1 MLLGTRTRRSILRLG
16 CVAALLGLGAAD
28 GEVRADPVVGVSVD
42 GRPVGPSEDPR
53 GLAADL
59 ADAALERRVT
69 LRVMGRPT
77 HRTWRE
83 LGGEVDQERLVGWI
97 EAARSPDSAMN
108 AHARDEGMSELALR
122 LPLRLD
128 AEKAVE
134 VLAQIAARIDQPAR
148 DARVNT
154 DDGTITPD
162 QEGRKLDVW
171 ATLDAL
177 DAGLRS
183 GAEEIEVV
191 VLRTAARRTDE
202 ELEGARFDT
211 LLGSFQ
217 TPYNGMARDRTHNLR
232 VAARKVDG
240 LVLMPGETF
249 DFNDHVGERS
259 LANGFKPAT
268 VIAGGELVDG
278 VGGGACQITGTLH
291 AAVFF
296 AGLEIRERHP
306 HSRPSSYIKL
316 GLDAAVSYPNLS
328 FSFRNDRDFPIYVRL
343 KVSGGWTQAELWG
356 ASRTDE
362 VKFMRRIDEV
372 LPFEERET
380 QDSNLPAGVRVLSQ
394 RGVPGFVV
402 SRWRLRRDVHTNI
415 TTREMSSDRYPP
427 TTQIWRVGT
436 GGPKPDDYEPPA
448 GDEHDEYTADEYTVM
463 TQGPGIEETE
473 TIRRAGRTGTPGW
486 TVRQG
491 MPGIEPE

>member
-1 MLLGTRTRRSILRLG
+1 MLPGIRTRRTI
-16 CVAALLGLGAAD
+16 VLLACLVVWAGAD
-28 GEVRADPVVGVSVD
+28 VRADPAMAVSVA

-53 GLAADL
+53 SL
-59 ADAALERRVT
+59 ADELARAALEQPVT

-77 HRTWRE
+77 VRRWAD
-83 LGGEVDQERLVGWI
+83 LGAEVDRDRLVAWI
-97 EAARSPDSAMN
+97 EAARRSDSAMTE
-108 AHARDEGMSELALR
+108 HARDQDRSTLDLR

-128 AEKAVE
+128 AAKATE
-134 VLAQIAARIDQPAR
+134 LLATLAARVDQPAR

-154 DDGTITPD
+154 ETGAIVPD

-177 DAGLRS
+177 DAALRD
-183 GAEEIEVV
+183 GAEEIEVTV
-191 VLRTAARRTDE
+191 IRTAARRKAD

-211 LLGSFQ
+211 LLGTFQ

-249 DFNDHVGERS
+249 DFNDDIGERS

-278 VGGGACQITGTLH
+278 VGGGACQIAGTLH

-296 AGLEIRERHP
+296 AGLEIHERHP
-306 HSRPSSYIKL
+306 HSRPSTYIKL

-328 FSFRNDRDFPIYVRL
+328 FSFRNDRDFPVYIRL
-343 KVSGGWTQAELWG
+343 KVRGGFTQAEIWG
-356 ASRTDE
+356 AARTDE
-362 VKFMRRIDEV
+362 VKFIRRIDEV
-372 LPFEERET
+372 IPFEERENE
-380 QDSNLPAGVRVLSQ
+380 DPNLPAGVRVLSQ

-402 SRWRLRRDVHTNI
+402 SRWRQLRDVNTNVS
-415 TTREMSSDRYPP
+415 RRSVSSDRYPP

-436 GGPKPDDYEPPA
+436 GPAPAEDYEPPS
-448 GDEHDEYTADEYTVM
+448 GDEHGEYTADEYMVV
-463 TQGPGIEETE
+463 TQGPNLEDTEEV
-473 TIRRAGRTGTPGW
+473 RRAGRTGTPGW
-486 TVRQG
+486 TQREG
-491 MPGIEPE
+491 MPGVEPAEAE

>member
-1 MLLGTRTRRSILRLG
+1 MLLGTRPRRTILRLC
-16 CVAALLGLGAAD
+16 CVAALLGLGA
-28 GEVRADPVVGVSVD
+28 GEGVRADPSLEVRVA

-59 ADAALERRVT
+59 ADALLEKPVT
-69 LRVMGRPT
+69 LRVMGQPSR
-77 HRTWRE
+77 RTWRE
-83 LGGEVDQERLVGWI
+83 LGAEVDQERLVGWI
-97 EAARSPDSAMN
+97 EAARAPDSAM
-108 AHARDEGMSELALR
+108 AEHARDQDAPVALR
-122 LPLRLD
+122 LPLRLN
-128 AEKAVE
+128 AEKAAE
-134 VLAQIAARIDQPAR
+134 VLARIAARVDQPAR

-154 DDGTITPD
+154 DEGTIAPD
-162 QEGRKLDVW
+162 QEGRKVDVW

-177 DAGLRS
+177 DAALRS
-183 GAEEIEVV
+183 GGEEVEVA

-211 LLGSFQ
+211 LLGSFR
-217 TPYNGMARDRTHNLR
+217 TPYNGLARDRTHNLR

-240 LVLMPGETF
+240 LLLMPGETF
-249 DFNDHVGERS
+249 DFNEHLGERS

-278 VGGGACQITGTLH
+278 VGGGACQIAGTLH

-328 FSFRNDRDFPIYVRL
+328 FSFRNDHDFPIYVRL
-343 KVSGGWTQAELWG
+343 KVTGGWTQAELWG

-362 VKFMRRIDEV
+362 VSFMRRIDEV
-372 LPFEERET
+372 LPFDERET
-380 QDSNLPAGVRVLSQ
+380 EDPNLPAGVRVLSQ

-402 SRWRLRRDVHTNI
+402 SRWRLRRDVHTNV
-415 TTREMSSDRYPP
+415 TTREMSTDRYPP
-427 TTQIWRVGT
+427 TQQIWRVGT
-436 GGPKPDDYEPPA
+436 GGPKPEDYEPPA

-463 TQGPGIEETE
+463 TQGPGIEDTE

-491 MPGIEPE
+491 MPGVD

>member
-1 MLLGTRTRRSILRLG
+1 MLLGTATRSSIVRLG
-16 CVAALLGLGAAD
+16 CVAALLGLGA
-28 GEVRADPVVGVSVD
+28 GPGSEVRADPSVD
-42 GRPVGPSEDPR
+42 ISVAGRPVGPSEDPR

-59 ADAALERRVT
+59 ADAALERTVT
-69 LRVMGRPT
+69 LRVMGQPT
-77 HRTWRE
+77 RRSWRE
-83 LGGEVDQERLVGWI
+83 LGAEVDGERLVRWI
-97 EAARSPDSAMN
+97 EAARSPDSPMTE
-108 AHARDEGMSELALR
+108 HAKDEGTGTLELR
-122 LPLRLD
+122 LPLTLN
-128 AEKAVE
+128 AEKAAE
-134 VLAQIAARIDQPAR
+134 VLATIAARVDRPAR

-154 DDGTITPD
+154 DDGTVTPD

-177 DAGLRS
+177 DAALRT
-183 GAEEIEVV
+183 GGEEVDV
-191 VLRTAARRTDE
+191 AVLRTAARRTDE

-217 TPYNGMARDRTHNLR
+217 TPYNGLARDRTHNLR

-249 DFNDHVGERS
+249 DFNEHVGERS

-328 FSFRNDRDFPIYVRL
+328 FSFRNDRDYPIYVRL
-343 KVSGGWTQAELWG
+343 KVTGGWTQAELWG
-356 ASRTDE
+356 AKRMDE
-362 VKFMRRIDEV
+362 VRFMRRIDEV
-372 LPFEERET
+372 IPFDEREAE
-380 QDSNLPAGVRVLSQ
+380 DSNLPAGVRVLSQ

-427 TTQIWRVGT
+427 TQQIWRVGT
-436 GGPKPDDYEPPA
+436 GGPKPADYEPPA
-448 GDEHDEYTADEYTVM
+448 GDEHDEYRADEYTVM
-463 TQGPGIEETE
+463 TQGPGLEETE

-486 TVRQG
+486 TVREG
-491 MPGIEPE
+491 MPSVE